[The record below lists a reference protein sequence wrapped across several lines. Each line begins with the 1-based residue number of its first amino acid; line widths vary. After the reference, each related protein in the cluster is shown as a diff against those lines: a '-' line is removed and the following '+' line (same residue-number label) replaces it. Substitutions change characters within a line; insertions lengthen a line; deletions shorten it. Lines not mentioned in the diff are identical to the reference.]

1 MPPKR
6 PRKPVALG
14 VGHPRRRAR
23 VLLVATL
30 FVFSIFA
37 AQLLRIQGFDAQRVS
52 AKALDSR
59 LHVSSIPAQRGS
71 IVDANGTVLAASL
84 DRVDIVGDATAT
96 VVYKKRVDG
105 QVRTVGLAGAATD
118 IANAIGAQPQPI
130 LTALQ
135 QAEKKKSQF
144 TYLAKGVTPAQWKTV
159 QALQIPGISSEAASE
174 RDYPQGTALAP
185 LLGWVDASGQPGGGV
200 EQMEQKTLNGTP
212 GKHVYEQ
219 APDGT
224 MIATGDNKDK
234 PAVDGKDVQLTINN
248 DLQWYAQNA
257 LSQAVKK
264 AGALSGEIVVMDPKQ
279 NLKAVASY
287 PSFDN
292 NNIGAATSGQLQSR
306 PFTDA
311 YEPGSTGKVITMSAL
326 LAEGKAT
333 PTSQVVV
340 PPTLSRAGT
349 TFHDAEV
356 HGTENLTLAGVL
368 AQSSNIGTML
378 AGSKLPSSTVYDYM
392 RKFGLGQTSG
402 TGYPGESDG
411 VLSPF
416 QKWSETQK
424 YTVLYGQGVAATG
437 IQEASIF
444 ATIANNGVREPIKL
458 VSGIGENGTF
468 TRPTDDRTSQQV
480 VSSSVASQVTK
491 MMEGV
496 VSSDG
501 TAKSALVPGYSIA
514 GKTGTANRYDATLG
528 RYDGYTASFIGFA
541 PASNPR
547 YVVAV
552 TIQRPTKGSIF
563 GGDVAAPVF
572 SQVMSYALKNGG
584 VPPSGKQAAPYPL
597 TFQPASSRKP

>member
-1 MPPKR
+1 M
-6 PRKPVALG
+6 
-14 VGHPRRRAR
+14 
-23 VLLVATL
+23 LLVATL
-30 FVFSIFA
+30 FIFSLFA
-37 AQLLRIQGFDAQRVS
+37 AQLLRIQGFDAQSVS
-52 AKALDSR
+52 AQALKSR
-59 LHVSSIPAQRGS
+59 LHTSSVPAQRGS

-84 DRVDIVGDATAT
+84 DRVNIVGDATAT

-118 IANAIGAQPQPI
+118 IANAVGVQPQPI

-135 QAEKKKSQF
+135 QAEKKGSQF
-144 TYLAKGVTPAQWKTV
+144 TYLAKNVTPAQWKAV
-159 QALQIPGISSEAASE
+159 QDLQIPGISSEASSE
-174 RDYPQGTALAP
+174 RDYPQGTSLAP
-185 LLGWVDASGQPGGGV
+185 LLGWIDASGQPGGGV
-200 EQMEQKTLNGTP
+200 EQLEQKALNGKP

-224 MIATGDNKDK
+224 TIASGDNKDT
-234 PAVDGKDVQLTINN
+234 PAVDGKNVQLTIDN
-248 DLQWYAQNA
+248 DLQWYSQNA
-257 LSQAVKK
+257 LAEAVKK

-292 NNIGAATSGQLQSR
+292 NNIASAGSSDLQSR

-311 YEPGSTGKVITMSAL
+311 YEPGSTGKIITMSAL
-326 LAEGKAT
+326 LQEGKAT
-333 PTSQVVV
+333 PASPVVV
-340 PPTLSRAGT
+340 PPTLTRAGT

-378 AGSKLPSSTVYDYM
+378 AGSKLPSSTIYEYM
-392 RKFGLGQTSG
+392 QKFGLGQTSG
-402 TGYPGESDG
+402 IGFPGESDG
-411 VLSPF
+411 VLTPF
-416 QKWSETQK
+416 QKWSDTQK
-424 YTVLYGQGVAATG
+424 YTVLFGQGVAATG

-444 ATIANNGVREPIKL
+444 ATIANGGVKEPTKL
-458 VSGIGENGTF
+458 VSGIGTGNDF
-468 TRPTDDRTSQQV
+468 TKPADDRSSQRV
-480 VSSSVASQVTK
+480 VSSSVATQITK

-496 VSSDG
+496 VSGDG
-501 TAKSALVPGYSIA
+501 TAKAALVPGYSIA
-514 GKTGTANRYDATLG
+514 GKTGTANRYDPKLG

-547 YVVAV
+547 YIVAV
-552 TIQRPTKGSIF
+552 TLQRPTKGSIY

-584 VPPSGKQAAPYPL
+584 VPPSGKQATPYPL
-597 TFQPASSRKP
+597 TFQPEKSRKP